1 MITDINDYFTKGCDR
16 CAKFATPACAT
27 QVWADGLAALRSLCL
42 GAGLTE
48 VVKWGHPCY
57 MHGDRNIAIFGA
69 LQDSFRLSLMN
80 GALLKDTAGVLEKN
94 GPNTENATV
103 MKFQS
108 ADDVTARADII
119 RAYLD
124 ELKGYADAGI
134 KPTPKHHADLVL
146 PDELTEAFDADPDFA
161 ASFDA
166 LTPGRKRGW
175 NLHFTSA
182 KQSATRARRITKARD
197 QIMAGKG
204 WNER

>member
-27 QVWADGLAALRSLCL
+27 QIWADGLAALRALCL
-42 GAGLTE
+42 DAGLTE
-48 VVKWGHPCY
+48 TVKWGQPCY

-69 LQDSFRLSLMN
+69 LQDSFRLSFMN
-80 GALLKDTAGVLEKN
+80 GSLLKDTEGVLEKN
-94 GPNTENATV
+94 GPNTENASV
-103 MKFQS
+103 MKFRS
-108 ADDVTARADII
+108 ADEVAAKADTI
-119 RAYLD
+119 RAYLT
-124 ELKGYADAGI
+124 ELQDYADAGM
-134 KPTPKHHADLVL
+134 KPAPKHHADLIL
-146 PDELTEAFDADPDFA
+146 PDELITAFDADPDFGA
-161 ASFDA
+161 AFDT

-182 KQSATRARRITKARD
+182 KQSATRARRIAKARD